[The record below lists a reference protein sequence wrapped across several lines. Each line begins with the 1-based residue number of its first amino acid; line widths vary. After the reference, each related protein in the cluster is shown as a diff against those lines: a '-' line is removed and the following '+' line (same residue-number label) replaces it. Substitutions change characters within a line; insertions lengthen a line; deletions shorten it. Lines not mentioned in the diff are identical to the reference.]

1 MDSRIN
7 LNTTTWL
14 FTRETGA
21 VHQVI
26 EQYRDTYE
34 ALGGA
39 YKVMKKALENQPFYL
54 LYTESLELNVHGT
67 IRKGIGVM
75 SDEASLGVFIPD
87 AEIDGYIQPILMVD
101 GERKPLSDLSMY
113 LR

>member
-1 MDSRIN
+1 MDNRIN

-14 FTRETGA
+14 FTRETGN

-39 YKVMKKALENQPFYL
+39 YKVMKSALEDQPFYL
-54 LYTESLELNVHGT
+54 LYTESLELNLHGT
-67 IRKGIGVM
+67 VRKGIGVM
-75 SDEASLGVFIPD
+75 SDEANLGVFIPD
-87 AEIDGYIQPILMVD
+87 AEIDGYIPPILIVD